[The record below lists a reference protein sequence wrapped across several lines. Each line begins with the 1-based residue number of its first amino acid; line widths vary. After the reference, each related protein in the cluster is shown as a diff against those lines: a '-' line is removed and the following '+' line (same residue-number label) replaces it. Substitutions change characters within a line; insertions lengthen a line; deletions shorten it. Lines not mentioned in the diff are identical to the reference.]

1 MENIKVSYEQI
12 KKANDEIQTTDI
24 KGKGYAQVNE
34 RIKAYRKV
42 YPTGSIET
50 EIQEINENY
59 VRMKTIVTD
68 CEDNIIATGTASETN
83 KGKNQINLTS
93 MIENCETSA
102 VGRALGFAGF
112 GVDKAIASAE
122 DMQKNSYKSYEIFK
136 GMYIKNSDAIVIV
149 KNTIKELMR
158 KLGVRLEDLNKFCRD
173 NLWSE
178 LSDLNLQQFLRLEI
192 ELKKANNTDSKMHSL
207 YGQNIKTKKLLVP
220 ENQQIA
226 YESSQE
232 KFGKIAIRMAGT
244 DETIVNEIIDD
255 YLEAGIDLTGSK
267 GE

>member
-1 MENIKVSYEQI
+1 
-12 KKANDEIQTTDI
+12 
-24 KGKGYAQVNE
+24 
-34 RIKAYRKV
+34 
-42 YPTGSIET
+42 
-50 EIQEINENY
+50 
-59 VRMKTIVTD
+59 
-68 CEDNIIATGTASETN
+68 
-83 KGKNQINLTS
+83 
-93 MIENCETSA
+93 
-102 VGRALGFAGF
+102 
-112 GVDKAIASAE
+112 
-122 DMQKNSYKSYEIFK
+122 
-136 GMYIKNSDAIVIV
+136 
-149 KNTIKELMR
+149 MR
-158 KLGVRLEDLNKFCRD
+158 KLGVRLEDLNQFCRD

>member
-1 MENIKVSYEQI
+1 MENNKVSYDQI
-12 KKANDEIQTTDI
+12 ENANNEIQTTDI

-50 EIQEINENY
+50 EIQEINDNY
-59 VRMKTIVTD
+59 VRMKTTVTD
-68 CEDNIIATGTASETN
+68 CEDKVIATGTASETN
-83 KGKNQINLTS
+83 TGKNQINLTS

-122 DMQKNSYKSYEIFK
+122 DMQKNSYKSYEIFEN
-136 GMYIKNSDAIVIV
+136 MYIKNSDAIVIV

-158 KLGVRLEDLNKFCRD
+158 KLGVRLEDLNQFCRD

-178 LSDLNLQQFLRLEI
+178 LSDLNLQQFLRLEN
-192 ELKKANNTDSKMHSL
+192 ELQSANNTNSSMHSL
-207 YGQNIKTKKLLVP
+207 YGQNLKTQKMLIP
-220 ENQQIA
+220 ENQQVV

-232 KFGKIAIRMAGT
+232 KFGRIAIKMAGT
-244 DETIVNEIIDD
+244 DETKINEIIDF
-255 YLEAGIDLTGSK
+255 YLEAGIDLTK
-267 GE
+267 TIGE